1 MRVELDEA
9 LSALH
14 LSVTK
19 QNIEIREMEHKLAP
33 YDCNKQGEVI
43 EWLCL
48 DCRRVFFASDNPLEY
63 DCFNMTDKIN
73 NEIEQGNKGE

>member
-19 QNIEIREMEHKLAP
+19 QNIEIREME
-33 YDCNKQGEVI
+33 
-43 EWLCL
+43 
-48 DCRRVFFASDNPLEY
+48 LEY
-63 DCFNMTDKIN
+63 IYLVQELRNILFTYPELLPEKRDYLLDR
-73 NEIEQGNKGE
+73 IERLLGE